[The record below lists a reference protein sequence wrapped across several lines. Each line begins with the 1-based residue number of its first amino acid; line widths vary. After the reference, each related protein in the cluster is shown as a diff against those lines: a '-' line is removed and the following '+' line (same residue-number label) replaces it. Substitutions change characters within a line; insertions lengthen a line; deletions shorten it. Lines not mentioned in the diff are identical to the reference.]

1 MKLYYAV
8 HQELKQEWEKI
19 VDPLLLHYTGS
30 MFGIGCDAR
39 NQKALDRI
47 NTLKQRP
54 ANSGYIVLVSD
65 LEALKK
71 YDVQMT
77 NKMQG
82 LISQYSPGDLT
93 VVLPCNHPRLQ
104 HLQLNGKIAFRI
116 PENKLLR
123 QFLTL
128 TDIPLIS
135 TSINISHKP
144 PENDYT
150 HIINDFQNWFDLGL
164 VPENE
169 LIAEGKPSTLVTID
183 NDKLICLREGQ
194 IDFSQLEQDFY
205 QPLLT
210 FVCTGNICRSPLAEY
225 YFRQQAEKYH
235 LNWRSTSAGFIE
247 SGIKISENSR
257 ILLERDGINANAH
270 VSTSLNKVLIN
281 RSRIV
286 LTMTV
291 YHKKNLIN
299 TGWKS
304 DHVFTLA
311 EYVGKQHDI
320 EDPYQESLEVYQQAY
335 QQIKY
340 YIDLL
345 IKKLLQEQQ

>member
-8 HQELKQEWEKI
+8 QPEVKQEWEKI
-19 VDPLLLHYTGS
+19 NDPLLLHYTGS

-39 NQKALDRI
+39 NQKAVDRI
-47 NTLKQRP
+47 NILKHRP
-54 ANSGYIVLVSD
+54 ANSGYIVLVPA

-71 YDVQMT
+71 YDVVMI
-77 NKMQG
+77 KKIQG
-82 LISQYSPGDLT
+82 LISQYSPGALT
-93 VVLPCNHPRLQ
+93 VVLPCDHPRLK

-116 PENKLLR
+116 PEDELLR
-123 QFLTL
+123 HFLSL

-135 TSINISHKP
+135 TSINLAGKS
-144 PENDYT
+144 PEWDYT
-150 HIINDFQNWFDLGL
+150 RIITAYRDWFDLGI

-169 LIAEGKPSTLVTID
+169 LIAENVPSTVVTLD
-183 NDKLICLREGQ
+183 NDRLVCLREGQ
-194 IDFSQLEQDFY
+194 LEFSQLEQDFY
-205 QPLLT
+205 HPLLT

-225 YFRQQAEKYH
+225 YFRQQAEKFN

-257 ILLERDGINANAH
+257 ILLERDDIDANAH
-270 VSTSLNKVLIN
+270 VSTQLDKELIK
-281 RSRIV
+281 RSRII
-286 LTMTV
+286 LTMTAN
-291 YHKKNLIN
+291 HKNNLVN

-304 DHVFTLA
+304 DHIFTLA
-311 EYVGKQHDI
+311 RFIGKQHDI